1 MHTMRNSKVIVEAA
15 MKRSGMAGVLVLLMA
30 GGALAAGLKDYKDR
44 VSAAVVQIRLMLE
57 AEEKVE
63 DTREGVRQVKE
74 LLPKSEKVEAESQS
88 VTVDNSWLHE
98 SLATYEAQRN
108 RRKRKEQLTEIGAR
122 LSALETHLI
131 GAEEAAPHPEAGG
144 PKERIKEVLSR
155 LPYREK
161 TDNPVT
167 AFIKETRR
175 KIINFFVNLLRK
187 ILGGIFGQGS
197 GAGLLLL
204 ILIVIGL
211 GAALILAVRMLRGGR
226 SVKKGVKRRTVLGED
241 IEAGVTSADL
251 AAAALAAARTGDFRT
266 AMRKL
271 YISLLY
277 DLAERDLIE
286 IEGHMTNREYLARVS
301 RFAAL
306 ARSMRYLT
314 DRFDHFWYGM
324 FPSSEADFKEYMERY
339 SEAME
344 GARSAGQQAAKV

>member
-1 MHTMRNSKVIVEAA
+1 
-15 MKRSGMAGVLVLLMA
+15 MKRSLMA
-30 GGALAAGLKDYKDR
+30 GILALMIAGGAFAAGLKDYKER
-44 VSAAVVQIRLMLE
+44 VSAAVAQIQLMLE
-57 AEEKVE
+57 AEDKVE
-63 DTREGVRQVKE
+63 DASGGVRQIKE
-74 LLPKSEKVEAESQS
+74 LLPKSESVKGEDQV

-98 SLATYEAQRN
+98 SLASYEAQRN
-108 RRKRKEQLTEIGAR
+108 RRKRMEQLTEIGAR
-122 LSALETHLI
+122 LSALEARLVGT
-131 GAEEAAPHPEAGG
+131 EEAAPNSEAGG

-155 LPYREK
+155 PAYREK

-167 AFIKETRR
+167 SFIKEIRR
-175 KIINFFVNLLRK
+175 KVLNFFGELLRK
-187 ILGGIFGQGS
+187 IFGGIFGEGS
-197 GAGLLLL
+197 GAGLFLLV
-204 ILIVIGL
+204 LIVIGL
-211 GAALILAVRMLRGGR
+211 GAALILAVRMLRGRG
-226 SVKKGVKRRTVLGED
+226 SVRKGDKKRTVLGEE

-251 AAAALAAARTGDFRT
+251 AAAALAAARSGDFRT

-277 DLAERDLIE
+277 DLAERNLIE

-301 RFAAL
+301 RFASL
-306 ARSMRYLT
+306 AGSMRHLT

>member
-1 MHTMRNSKVIVEAA
+1 
-15 MKRSGMAGVLVLLMA
+15 MKRLLMAGILALLIA
-30 GGALAAGLKDYKDR
+30 GGALAAGLKDYKER
-44 VSAAVVQIRLMLE
+44 VSAAVAQIQLMLE
-57 AEEKVE
+57 AEDRIE
-63 DTREGVRQVKE
+63 DASEGVRQIKT
-74 LLPKSEKVEAESQS
+74 LLPKSESVEAESQI

-98 SLATYEAQRN
+98 SLATYADQHN
-108 RRKRKEQLTEIGAR
+108 RRKRMEQLTEIGAR
-122 LSALETHLI
+122 LSALEAGLI
-131 GAEEAAPHPEAGG
+131 GTEEAAPNPEAGG

-155 LPYREK
+155 PPYREK
-161 TDNPVT
+161 PDNPVT
-167 AFIKETRR
+167 SFIKEIRR
-175 KIINFFVNLLRK
+175 KILNFFGELLRK
-187 ILGGIFGQGS
+187 IFGGIFGQGS
-197 GAGLLLL
+197 GAGLFLLV
-204 ILIVIGL
+204 LIVIGL
-211 GAALILAVRMLRGGR
+211 GAALILAVRMLRGRG
-226 SVKKGVKRRTVLGED
+226 SVRKADRKRTVLGED

-251 AAAALAAARTGDFRT
+251 AAAALTAARSGDFRT

-306 ARSMRYLT
+306 AGSMRNLT

-344 GARSAGQQAAKV
+344 GARSAGQQAAKI